1 VEQSA
6 PRFFYI
12 REKLTRRATVVTSCR
27 GIRGAT
33 SVEANDAEAIVAA
46 TRELLACIVT
56 ANGLAMEDVAS
67 AIFTATPD
75 LDTAY
80 PALAAREMGW
90 SDVPLLC
97 MQEMAVVGSL
107 PRCIRVLLLWNTDRS
122 ANQVQHVYLHQA
134 RVLRPDL
141 VPSME
146 EE

>member
-12 REKLTRRATVVTSCR
+12 REKLTRRVTVVTSCR

-67 AIFTATPD
+67 VIFTATPD

-107 PRCIRVLLLWNTDRS
+107 PRCIRVLLLWNTNRS
-122 ANQVQHVYLHQA
+122 ADQVQHVYLNQA

-141 VPSME
+141 VPNME